1 MSGRLLNR
9 SAKSS
14 RFSKRPVAKREFKF
28 TSPTKKTSLDKRK
41 TQDDPKAENS
51 AQKSNE
57 NVFDLPPPIWASS
70 PRDTPY
76 GKDKS
81 KAQKKYLEISCIEPV
96 SVRTAKNL
104 KRIEES
110 HFAPIATPKQNI
122 TKSNAKIK
130 VPLLTKWKQN
140 KTTSVASIRRLQNSG
155 KEVIKKKNR
164 SKNRVVKSYQE
175 TNISHHSNK
184 SLHKE
189 NNSKQLSKKE
199 KSNVW
204 DQIIRAS
211 KSQQAKIQSTSSRN
225 TRSSPSVLSE
235 PSRRK
240 SKSLIQTEPNTDL
253 PVSDQDTNKKQ
264 TSVRDTVS
272 ERGSIKRKLQKLK
285 SSEDYLSNPPKS
297 RKQSI
302 EAACS
307 SQSSNNYSG
316 STNKTK
322 SSKAN
327 SKRQKSDIT
336 PSRNNSGAKP
346 KQQSGSRL
354 GQRSHSLPKDDLSSP
369 NVTRTKQSP
378 SKKKSLS
385 KGSEHST
392 NQKKANVSKAQN
404 VSKPNSF
411 HENPKSSNHNI
422 KGSKSSQLSK
432 FSVSHASRESVSK
445 NSKKNLLRR
454 SSLTVFNLSSDEEV
468 EKIVKGKNV
477 SNIPKKKPTGRSAE
491 SSASGKKKTYSKN
504 KISSSSLQKSNQS
517 KDHSSSKLN
526 AEKYANIL
534 SYLST
539 QNKQQISNRTD
550 KTFESIA
557 TGITHELHEQ
567 MDQKDAE
574 KQFSYGI
581 SELSSLHI
589 SHITSCSE
597 NEDDSKLNDSDQ
609 KLNEANKCL
618 QYIMFPGDSDNNISL
633 NNPVPIKL
641 NVLGNKNS
649 MKRTAKSLSELDVI
663 LDVVDHSIEMVLR
676 QITDVDK
683 KLVISRMRNF
693 VKEKISTDIKR
704 QLQFIQLQ
712 NTLYQKSLQI
722 QGRQKKYF
730 ELKVANN
737 RLNSDLNEATKT
749 KVEDP
754 EEMFTEFCKKF
765 SEFKRSS
772 NQME

>member
-1 MSGRLLNR
+1 MSERLSNR

-14 RFSKRPVAKREFKF
+14 RFSKRMVAKREFKF
-28 TSPTKKTSLDKRK
+28 TSPTKKTSPNKRK
-41 TQDDPKAENS
+41 AQNVDPKAENS

-76 GKDKS
+76 GKSKS
-81 KAQKKYLEISCIEPV
+81 KVQKKYLEISCIEPV

-122 TKSNAKIK
+122 TKSSAKIK
-130 VPLLTKWKQN
+130 RPLLTKWKQN
-140 KTTSVASIRRLQNSG
+140 KTTSIASIHHLQNSG
-155 KEVIKKKNR
+155 KEVIKNKNR
-164 SKNRVVKSYQE
+164 SKNRIAKSYQE

-189 NNSKQLSKKE
+189 NKSKQLSKKE
-199 KSNVW
+199 KLKVS
-204 DQIIRAS
+204 DQTLTAS

-225 TRSSPSVLSE
+225 TRRSPSVLSE
-235 PSRRK
+235 
-240 SKSLIQTEPNTDL
+240 
-253 PVSDQDTNKKQ
+253 Q

-272 ERGSIKRKLQKLK
+272 EKGSVKRKLQKSR

-297 RKQSI
+297 SKLQTNREQSV
-302 EAACS
+302 EAAY
-307 SQSSNNYSG
+307 SQSSSNYSR

-327 SKRQKSDIT
+327 SKRQKSNIT

-354 GQRSHSLPKDDLSSP
+354 GQRSHSLPKDDSSSP

-378 SKKKSLS
+378 SKKKISS
-385 KGSEHST
+385 RDSEHST
-392 NQKKANVSKAQN
+392 DQKKVNVSKGQN
-404 VSKPNSF
+404 VS
-411 HENPKSSNHNI
+411 
-422 KGSKSSQLSK
+422 
-432 FSVSHASRESVSK
+432 VSHVSRESASK
-445 NSKKNLLRR
+445 SSKKNLSRK

-468 EKIVKGKNV
+468 EKIVKKKNI
-477 SNIPKKKPTGRSAE
+477 SNIQGKKPKRRSTE
-491 SSASGKKKTYSKN
+491 SSASGKKKSNSKN
-504 KISSSSLQKSNQS
+504 KISSSSPKKSNQS

-526 AEKYANIL
+526 PGKYANIL

-539 QNKQQISNRTD
+539 QNKQQTSNRTD

-557 TGITHELHEQ
+557 AGTSHGLHEQ
-567 MDQKDAE
+567 KDKKDAE
-574 KQFSYGI
+574 KQFSYSI

-589 SHITSCSE
+589 SHITSSSE
-597 NEDDSKLNDSDQ
+597 NEDDSKLN
-609 KLNEANKCL
+609 EVNKCL
-618 QYIMFPGDSDNNISL
+618 EYIMFPGESDNNISL
-633 NNPVPIKL
+633 NNPKPIKL
-641 NVLGNKNS
+641 NVLKNNNS
-649 MKRTAKSLSELDVI
+649 TKRTAKSLSELDVI
-663 LDVVDHSIEMVLR
+663 LDVVDHSIEMVLG

-683 KLVISRMRNF
+683 KLVVSRMRNF

-712 NTLYQKSLQI
+712 NILYQKSLQI
-722 QGRQKKYF
+722 QRQQEKYF
-730 ELKVANN
+730 QLKVANN
-737 RLNSDLNEATKT
+737 RLNSELNEATKT
-749 KVEDP
+749 QVEDP
-754 EEMFTEFCKKF
+754 AEMFTEFCKKF
-765 SEFKRSS
+765 SEFKKSS